1 MASPSQEDYTTTLI
15 SAPPRRPSPRR
26 TPSLLLLTFISFFSS
41 LAFAFFFLSSSST
54 TQSLARRSLSVL
66 RRPTV
71 ILISSDG
78 FRYGYQFKCPTPNI
92 HRLIS
97 NGTEAVPGLVPVFPT
112 LTFPNHYSIVT
123 GLYPESHGII
133 NNFFIDPISGDAFS
147 KRRHEPRWW
156 LGEPLWETVSN
167 QGFKAAAYFWAGSEV
182 SKGSWDCPPEFCPKY
197 DSSVP
202 FEKRV
207 DDVLSYFDLPID
219 EIPLFVALYFEEP
232 DSKGH
237 EFGPDHPE
245 ITKAVA
251 RIDTMIGRLIAS
263 LESRGIFE
271 DVSIILVGHHGM
283 VGTCDQRLIFLDDLS
298 PWIKIPQNWVHC
310 YSPLLAI
317 QPPANIYVAAVV
329 AALNQGLSSGK
340 VENGQHLIVYLKEDL
355 PERLHYSSSYR
366 IPPVIGLVDEGYK
379 VVQKRPMSNVC
390 GGDHGYDNALLSMRS
405 IFVAHGPQFERGR
418 KVQPFENVQIYNLI
432 TSILGLKGVPNNGSS
447 TFPDYILLSDN

>member
-1 MASPSQEDYTTTLI
+1 MIHESPQSTILTPSSSSLQARQDPLMASPSQEDYTRTLL
-15 SAPPRRPSPRR
+15 SAPPPRPSPRR
-26 TPSLLLLTFISFFSS
+26 TPSLLLLLTFISFFSS
-41 LAFAFFFLSSSST
+41 LAFPLLFLSSSST
-54 TQSLARRSLSVL
+54 TQSLARCSLSVL

-71 ILISSDG
+71 ILISVDG

-92 HRLIS
+92 HHLIS

-133 NNFFIDPISGDAFS
+133 NNFFIDPISCDAFS

-167 QGFKAAAYFWAGSEV
+167 QGFKAAAYTGRLEV
-182 SKGSWDCPPEFCPKY
+182 SKA
-197 DSSVP
+197 
-202 FEKRV
+202 V

-219 EIPLFVALYFEEP
+219 EIPSYVALYFEEL

-237 EFGPDHPE
+237 EFAYDHPE

-271 DVSIILVGHHGM
+271 DVSIILVGDHGM

-317 QPPANIYVAAVV
+317 QSPVNISVAAVV
-329 AALNQGLSSGK
+329 ATLNQGLSSGK
-340 VENGQHLIVYLKEDL
+340 VENGQHLRVYMKEDL
-355 PERLHYSSSYR
+355 PER
-366 IPPVIGLVDEGYK
+366 DEGHK
-379 VVQKRPMSNVC
+379 VVRKRPMSNVC

-432 TSILGLKGVPNNGSS
+432 TSILGLKGVPNNVFS